1 MIPAAFDYVRA
12 ETVDDALVA
21 LANPDAKVLAGGMS
35 LLPMMKLRLAR
46 PSILVDIGR
55 LDLRGVGQD
64 GDTIEIAALTTY
76 EELLRQGDGLPDAL
90 REAAASV
97 GDLQV
102 RNSGTVGGSIA
113 HGDPASDVGAAFV
126 ALGGRARL
134 QSAAGTREV
143 PADEFFLGVF
153 TTALQP
159 QELLTA
165 VLIPAVA
172 PGDGSAYASV
182 EDDASGYPLAGAA
195 VHAHVD
201 GGRIDSCTI
210 GLTGVATRP
219 LRAPAV
225 EAAVVAAAGVPD
237 AAAIVGALEE
247 LPLHVDDYRAHL
259 LTVVVRRAVE
269 TACARA
275 TGKEHA

>member
-210 GLTGVATRP
+210 GLTGVATHP